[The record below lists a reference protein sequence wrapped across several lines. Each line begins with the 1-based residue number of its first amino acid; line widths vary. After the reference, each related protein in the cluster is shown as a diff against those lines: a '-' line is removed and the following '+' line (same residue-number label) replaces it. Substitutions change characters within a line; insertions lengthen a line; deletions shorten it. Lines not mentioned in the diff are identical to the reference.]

1 MSQNPQRTSRVRI
14 FLNGLVK
21 ENPLLI
27 LMIGLCS
34 SLAVTTE
41 VVNGIGMGLSMTFVL
56 LMSEI
61 VISLFRRLIPN
72 SIRIPVFIIV
82 IAAFTTV
89 IDYVLKAQAPDLS
102 KAMGVFIPLIV
113 VNCIIMGRVESFA
126 SKQPLDYVIPDSLG
140 MGLGYTWV
148 LTGISAIRELLGNG
162 TFLGREIFDPAI
174 DFLNGRFPGLALN
187 SYQPVLFFTLPPG
200 GFFVFALFI
209 SFNLAINAKKSRTA
223 PCPAAGCGTCGQDAP
238 AGCAA
243 PGQGAPPKAGET
255 GGFPPPGPGVP
266 AKGGPS

>member
-1 MSQNPQRTSRVRI
+1 VNVIKI

-34 SLAVTTE
+34 SLAVTTK
-41 VVNGIGMGLSMTFVL
+41 VANGIGMGLSMTFVL

-61 VISLFRRLIPN
+61 VISLFRTLIPN

-89 IDYVLKAQAPDLS
+89 IDYVLKAYFPDLS

-126 SKQPLDYVIPDSLG
+126 SKQPLGYVIPDALG

-148 LTGISAIRELLGNG
+148 LAGISLVRE
-162 TFLGREIFDPAI
+162 FLGSGTLF
-174 DFLNGRFPGLALN
+174 FLPDIKLPFKI
-187 SYQPVLFFTLPPG
+187 LFFTLPPG

-209 SFNLAINAKKSRTA
+209 AMNLAIKNASVHSGKQPATA
-223 PCPAAGCGTCGQDAP
+223 VSAEGCAACPAVESCGAAAGGPAAGQAGQADAGRTDAGQASGP
-238 AGCAA
+238 AAE
-243 PGQGAPPKAGET
+243 GAKA
-255 GGFPPPGPGVP
+255 
-266 AKGGPS
+266 